1 MPAVYSSGLVFIPKA
16 KLGDFDVVLSEKKL
30 LMIVENVDFDVIVGI
45 PL

>member
-1 MPAVYSSGLVFIPKA
+1 MPALYSSGLVFIPKA